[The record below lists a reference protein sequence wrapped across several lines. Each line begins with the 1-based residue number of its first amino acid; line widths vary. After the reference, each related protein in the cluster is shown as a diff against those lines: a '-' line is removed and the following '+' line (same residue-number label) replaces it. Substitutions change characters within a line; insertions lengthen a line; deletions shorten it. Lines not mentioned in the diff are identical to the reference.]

1 MSKLISSLKP
11 IISSF
16 PDIPYYTDPYVRKVL
31 RTILFLWAVENPE
44 IQYRQGMHELLAVIM
59 LVCDRDSLDR
69 ATLTP
74 EKSQSSP
81 MAKDAYLAV
90 PVSPLLSQLED
101 GRHSPSGEKMQDAMH
116 MVLDRRFLE
125 HDVYGLFVKLMEH
138 ARSWYEWRTETVEG
152 SLAQDQDRRN
162 QVRNTNVASLIHERF
177 IHGSAPCRLLKGE
190 SSRCANTCK
199 ELP

>member
-1 MSKLISSLKP
+1 MLRERKLGYYLLQHDVSRLIDCLNP
-11 IISSF
+11 ILSRF

-31 RTILFLWAVENPE
+31 RTILFLWAVENPD

-69 ATLTP
+69 ATHSAR
-74 EKSQSSP
+74 KSQSSSVV
-81 MAKDAYLAV
+81 KDSYLTV
-90 PVSPLLSQLED
+90 PISPLLNQFED

-138 ARSWYEWRTETVEG
+138 ARSWYEWRTETVQG
-152 SLAQDQDRRN
+152 SLAQDQNRRN
-162 QVRNTNVASLIHERF
+162 QVRITGVLSDIPR
-177 IHGSAPCRLLKGE
+177 IYC
-190 SSRCANTCK
+190 
-199 ELP
+199 